1 MWVLLLGCQV
11 GTMRTTYGTTPMV
24 TAMHMVLPDTGDQD
38 VTRILLSN
46 SALPCDAQVPTFE
59 PGDTGLQEDERQDAY
74 TELVIALSREN
85 SRIVMLDL
93 HAFELESRQA
103 FYPLSAASP
112 TGLTGRNPTQA
123 QASYYGVNE
132 AEMLSDQGLEQT
144 YTPTDVDVASN
155 IDGPGWV
162 EITRDADGKLAGA
175 FSLDP
180 VEVSGR
186 FRSTPCEVE
195 YEDST
200 LYWIEFYASQI
211 APDPTEET
219 D

>member
-24 TAMHMVLPDTGDQD
+24 TALHMVLPDTGDQD
-38 VTRILLSN
+38 VTRVLLSN
-46 SALPCDAQVPTFE
+46 SALPCDAQVPSAE
-59 PGDTGLQEDERQDAY
+59 PTDTGFGADDRQNAY
-74 TELVIALSREN
+74 TDLVIALSREN

-93 HAFELESRQA
+93 HRFELDSWAA

-112 TGLTGRNPTQA
+112 TGLSGRNPTQA

-132 AEMLSDQGLEQT
+132 AVMGSDQGLEQT
-144 YTPTDVDVASN
+144 YTPTDVEVASN
-155 IDGPGWV
+155 VDAPGWV
-162 EITRDADGKLAGA
+162 EISRDADGKLSGA

-186 FRSTPCEVE
+186 FRSEPCDVDF
-195 YEDST
+195 EDST
-200 LYWIEFYASQI
+200 LYWIEFYARQI
-211 APDPTEET
+211 TDPTEET